1 MSSRHTTGNPPIDFF
16 AWERDAQKEKE
27 LNQEQTNNLTKK
39 QRDEQR
45 TRSKQNKEQQEIKS
59 AKNRPTSTKHRVLH
73 DSRNRK
79 SNHLTKSDM
88 KEESSVES
96 ASTTADRRNSI
107 TRPISRSPFSSHPQ
121 TFQFLALAVQNGL
134 SDTNS
139 PSTNSFP
146 APQQLLTSSV
156 QHVERKPHRAAVS
169 PSPTQLHR
177 KLRHTHPNPTFS
189 PLATNP
195 FMNLVHST
203 RTNTHHPDTDKYLSL
218 NNLNETIESLSQQS
232 IHTTTDTRSLSH
244 KLFDHNTD
252 HEQSRFGNHAFV
264 FLNRHWESA
273 FDGFDRADGG
283 DHGRRAE
290 ALPTQRVAQ
299 HAEQKHNTRGEER
312 ERI

>member
-1 MSSRHTTGNPPIDFF
+1 MKRSEVTPYNRKPTHRLLRLGTRCSEGKGAESGTNKQSDKNNEMNNALEVNRTKNNRKSSLR
-16 AWERDAQKEKE
+16 
-27 LNQEQTNNLTKK
+27 
-39 QRDEQR
+39 
-45 TRSKQNKEQQEIKS
+45 
-59 AKNRPTSTKHRVLH
+59 KNRPTSTKHRVLH

-96 ASTTADRRNSI
+96 ASTTADRRNI
-107 TRPISRSPFSSHPQ
+107 
-121 TFQFLALAVQNGL
+121 QNGL

-177 KLRHTHPNPTFS
+177 KLRHTHPNPHLLPTRHK
-189 PLATNP
+189 P

-218 NNLNETIESLSQQS
+218 NNLNETTESLLQ
-232 IHTTTDTRSLSH
+232 
-244 KLFDHNTD
+244 
-252 HEQSRFGNHAFV
+252 
-264 FLNRHWESA
+264 
-273 FDGFDRADGG
+273 
-283 DHGRRAE
+283 
-290 ALPTQRVAQ
+290 
-299 HAEQKHNTRGEER
+299 
-312 ERI
+312 

>member
-1 MSSRHTTGNPPIDFF
+1 
-16 AWERDAQKEKE
+16 
-27 LNQEQTNNLTKK
+27 
-39 QRDEQR
+39 
-45 TRSKQNKEQQEIKS
+45 
-59 AKNRPTSTKHRVLH
+59 
-73 DSRNRK
+73 
-79 SNHLTKSDM
+79 M

-156 QHVERKPHRAAVS
+156 QHVEG
-169 PSPTQLHR
+169 SPTEQLSPLLQHNF
-177 KLRHTHPNPTFS
+177 TANSGTPTPTPTFS

-218 NNLNETIESLSQQS
+218 NNLNETTESLSQ
-232 IHTTTDTRSLSH
+232 
-244 KLFDHNTD
+244 
-252 HEQSRFGNHAFV
+252 
-264 FLNRHWESA
+264 
-273 FDGFDRADGG
+273 
-283 DHGRRAE
+283 
-290 ALPTQRVAQ
+290 
-299 HAEQKHNTRGEER
+299 
-312 ERI
+312 